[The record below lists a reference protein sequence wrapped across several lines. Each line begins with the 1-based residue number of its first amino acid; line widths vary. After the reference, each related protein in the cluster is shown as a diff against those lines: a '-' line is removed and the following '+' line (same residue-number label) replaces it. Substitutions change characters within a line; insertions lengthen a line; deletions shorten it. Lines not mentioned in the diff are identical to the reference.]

1 MAHEGKSPA
10 GVIVP
15 GFGPPLDYRAGRNP
29 LSGGKDGG
37 NPEVAMQYKPSSNLE
52 RLTGAWTEFLSA
64 EAKAIL
70 METAQNLERY
80 YTTNNTYD
88 GATVSSTVSPKG
100 ASGSAVRYRISWSI
114 APTATAYTVQAV
126 PANAQAGDSCGT
138 LTLTQTGARSPTTAG
153 CW

>member
-1 MAHEGKSPA
+1 MSIARHRRRMAMAA
-10 GVIVP
+10 GFTLIELMIALAVLAI
-15 GFGPPLDYRAGRNP
+15 LAGI
-29 LSGGKDGG
+29 G
-37 NPEVAMQYKPSSNLE
+37 YPSYTAYM
-52 RLTGAWTEFLSA
+52 RKAART

-114 APTATAYTVQAV
+114 V
-126 PANAQAGDSCGT
+126 
-138 LTLTQTGARSPTTAG
+138 SPVDWQKQGRAAFISP
-153 CW
+153 